1 VTFDDERLSAAILGL
16 ARNPSIGAEVLHR
29 LAGSDDEQ
37 VLRALAGRPDLSE
50 DFALALATRRPRLR
64 VYLAGNFPVAMR
76 IWRLLAADPSPSVR
90 ATLAGGRGGTIVD
103 PGHEMGRKP
112 DPPLPDEVGRT
123 MIADSDPKVRRA
135 MAKRDQHT
143 EEMFRLLAADPSP
156 ECREA
161 LAVRWKGAPPEVL
174 RDWFSDPK
182 VLPWAM
188 WHHVPP
194 DDLVPVLLTNR
205 EPHIRAQVAQQGRL
219 DHDTAAACA
228 RSDDPRMRQ
237 AVARNRRAPLAA
249 VLPLADDPD
258 PEVRLALAYRPD
270 LPEALR
276 DDITRE
282 IDLTWNRYVADWLL
296 PDAAPLATRLEH
308 IGSAAPFVRRAIA
321 RSTDL
326 PDDAAARLFDDPDPT
341 VRAEMAE
348 HHPNTPP
355 DVLFSLSRTSMIDAF
370 RLTPHPNFPA
380 QHVEWFAHGGESW
393 QRVVA
398 AIHPR
403 LPAGTAESLA
413 NDPRTDVRRGVA
425 ANPAAPVAV
434 IERLLSD
441 DDPYIVMEAAAN
453 PALPATVAHDLVRA
467 AQDNGLLPG

>member
-1 VTFDDERLSAAILGL
+1 
-16 ARNPSIGAEVLHR
+16 
-29 LAGSDDEQ
+29 
-37 VLRALAGRPDLSE
+37 
-50 DFALALATRRPRLR
+50 
-64 VYLAGNFPVAMR
+64 
-76 IWRLLAADPSPSVR
+76 
-90 ATLAGGRGGTIVD
+90 
-103 PGHEMGRKP
+103 
-112 DPPLPDEVGRT
+112 
-123 MIADSDPKVRRA
+123 
-135 MAKRDQHT
+135 
-143 EEMFRLLAADPSP
+143 
-156 ECREA
+156 
-161 LAVRWKGAPPEVL
+161 
-174 RDWFSDPK
+174 
-182 VLPWAM
+182 
-188 WHHVPP
+188 VPP

-205 EPHIRAQVAQQGRL
+205 EPHIRAQVAEQGRL
-219 DHDTAAACA
+219 DYDTAAACA

-258 PEVRLALAYRPD
+258 PEVRLAVAYRPD

-276 DDITRE
+276 DDITRD

-380 QHVEWFAHGGESW
+380 RHVEWFAHGGESW

-441 DDPYIVMEAAAN
+441 DDPYMVMEAAAN